1 MLESKPS
8 NCDVGETKD
17 MSANGCTGVP
27 SSFAVAG
34 ASQSANIIGACN
46 NHDVC
51 YGTLGIS
58 KATCDT
64 NFHSDMITTCRATF
78 GYPYNYVGGQM
89 IINRQYANCAQMA
102 SAYYVGVTV
111 INDLLAIVDQ
121 DFYNRAQND
130 AACNAWNE
138 DFTDSGC

>member
-1 MLESKPS
+1 
-8 NCDVGETKD
+8 
-17 MSANGCTGVP
+17 
-27 SSFAVAG
+27 
-34 ASQSANIIGACN
+34 
-46 NHDVC
+46 
-51 YGTLGIS
+51 
-58 KATCDT
+58 
-64 NFHSDMITTCRATF
+64 
-78 GYPYNYVGGQM
+78 
-89 IINRQYANCAQMA
+89 MA